1 MKTSREAV
9 QKIKL
14 ADIIP
19 APGNPRGPVNTST
32 EKFVQMVAGAKVHGI
47 LEPCLGRPHP
57 KKKGKVELWAG
68 ERRLEAARAAGLK
81 TLPMLVW
88 EMSDREAVEVRTV
101 ENMDREDLTP
111 LQEAES
117 IAQLLEVYQGSAEE
131 TAARLGKD
139 RAFVNRR
146 ARLVN
151 LSPAWKKLAHSAD
164 FTTSVAHLE
173 LVAGFPVEQQDEL
186 VPEHGRWMLEPGFFG
201 RFRDFVAKRTFSL
214 GAAPWKLTDDTLA
227 PAAGACSACPKRS
240 GCVADMFEDQDTKAK
255 KTDLC
260 LDHVC
265 YGAKL
270 RAHLARRRDELR
282 AEHSDLVLVEGEDGH
297 GMGDSASVLHPHQ
310 YEVVKKA
317 TPGARPAL
325 VEAGKGAGKLI
336 YVKPSVEP
344 DDDADGHGGAGPA
357 DQKPSGELSLAE
369 KRSRLERRRWA
380 LVIGEV
386 RERLGAPGD
395 GPAPAEYQDAE
406 GMLRLAAVFGTS
418 ALHFEQSDDDLAELD
433 RLRADQVGVQ
443 KIVWAMICPRISS
456 RLAFQK
462 PTEVDEER
470 IALVKLAA
478 ALLGL
483 DVEAMKHAADEAI
496 PEPKAW
502 AKLET
507 I

>member
-1 MKTSREAV
+1 MTKPQETV
-9 QKIKL
+9 QQIQL
-14 ADIIP
+14 ADILV
-19 APGNPRGPVNTST
+19 ATANPRGPINTKS

-57 KKKGKVELWAG
+57 KKKGKIELWAG

-81 TLPMLVW
+81 TLPMLVR
-88 EMSDREAVEVRTV
+88 EMSDQEAVEVRAV

-117 IAQLLEVYQGSAEE
+117 IAQLMEAYQGSAEE

-139 RAFVNRR
+139 RAWVNRR

-151 LSPAWKKLAHSAD
+151 LSPAWKELVGREY
-164 FTTSVAHLE
+164 FETSVAHME
-173 LVAGFPVEQQDEL
+173 LVAGFPLEQQDSL
-186 VPEHGRWMLEPGFFG
+186 VPPGMLWLLEPG
-201 RFRDFVAKRTFSL
+201 RYVQFRRYVAERTYSL
-214 GAAPWKLTDDTLA
+214 GAAPWKLSDDTLT

-270 RAHLARRRDELR
+270 AAHLARRRDELR

-297 GMGDSASVLHPHQ
+297 GMSHSDGVLHPHQ

-325 VEAGKGAGKLI
+325 VECGKGAGKVI

-344 DDDADGHGGAGPA
+344 DDDLDGHGGAGPA
-357 DQKPSGELSLAE
+357 DQKPSGEMSLAE
-369 KRSRLERRRWA
+369 KRSKLERRRWA

-386 RERLGAPGD
+386 RECLGAPGD

-433 RLRADQVGVQ
+433 RLRAYPVGVQ

-456 RLAFQK
+456 RLAFLK
-462 PTEVDEER
+462 PTEVDEDR

-483 DVEAMKHAADEAI
+483 DVEAMKATADTTI

-502 AKLET
+502 AKQK
-507 I
+507 